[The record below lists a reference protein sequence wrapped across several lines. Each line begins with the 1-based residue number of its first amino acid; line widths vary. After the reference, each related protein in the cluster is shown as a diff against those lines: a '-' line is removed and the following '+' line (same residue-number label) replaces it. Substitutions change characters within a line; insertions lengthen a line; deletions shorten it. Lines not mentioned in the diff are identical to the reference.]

1 MSAAEAATGEGS
13 GLPDDVVAIPVRID
27 DADVPSGEPVDDPE
41 ADERHHLLPRE
52 RARSALASVLPETEL
67 PVVGPEAEGA
77 AERGLV
83 AAPRLARHVFQLSDG
98 HEVGVT
104 VSGRGVPLVMVHGF
118 TAEGFLYAQTLSRLV
133 SMGFKVVAIDT
144 ANHGSTQGLPSGG
157 ANFGEYAELLGRA
170 LDELGIPKA
179 FFAGHSMGGRVV
191 TQLCASDPD
200 RALGIILVDAI
211 VGDAW
216 DRLVNVGRL
225 FPPAMAGVVV
235 LLALDV
241 MATPP
246 VLKNPEQAAKLG
258 RLIAPTLVG
267 HATRPWR
274 MLGPAVSILRSRG
287 SRWMLQRL
295 AQEQVPVVAV
305 HGTRDFAVPLQTA
318 KDAARLARG
327 HLVVIDGANHA
338 WPLRDPETLPA
349 IVADLLHGDFGE
361 AYRDAVRGCGLDPD
375 EATLDQ
381 VEESFYA
388 PGAPIREMTPP
399 LEFARMR
406 ARRRRP
412 AYRYDIKAPLPL
424 RPAPAPLPPR

>member
-1 MSAAEAATGEGS
+1 MTDTGFS
-13 GLPDDVVAIPVRID
+13 DDVTIIPVTV
-27 DADVPSGEPVDDPE
+27 AGAPVQDELDDDPSTE
-41 ADERHHLLPRE
+41 DRSHLLPRE
-52 RARSALASVLPETEL
+52 RARRTLSQLLPEAEM
-67 PVVGPEAEGA
+67 PVVGPESDGA

-83 AAPRLARHVFQLSDG
+83 AAPRLARHVFRLSDA

-157 ANFGEYAELLGRA
+157 ANFREYAELLGRA
-170 LDELGIPKA
+170 LDELGIEQA
-179 FFAGHSMGGRVV
+179 FFVGHSMGGRVI
-191 TQLCASDPD
+191 TQLCAAEPE

-216 DRLVNVGRL
+216 DRLVNLGRL

-235 LLALDV
+235 LLALDA
-241 MATPP
+241 MTTPP
-246 VLKNPEQAAKLG
+246 VLKNPEQALKLG
-258 RLIAPTLVG
+258 RLLAPTLVG
-267 HATRPWR
+267 HAVRPWR
-274 MLGPAVSILRSRG
+274 LLGPAVSILRSRG

-295 AQEQVPVVAV
+295 AQEQIPVVAV

-318 KDAARLARG
+318 KDAARQARG
-327 HLVVIDGANHA
+327 EFVVIDGANHC

-349 IVADLLHGDFGE
+349 IVSDLLHGSFGE
-361 AYRDAVRGCGLDPD
+361 AYRQAVRDHGLEPD
-375 EATLDQ
+375 LARLDE
-381 VEESFYA
+381 VEHAFY
-388 PGAPIREMTPP
+388 PPDAPIRAMTPE
-399 LEFARMR
+399 LEFARLT

-412 AYRYDIKAPLPL
+412 AYAYDIKPALP
-424 RPAPAPLPPR
+424 R

>member
-1 MSAAEAATGEGS
+1 MTETGFS
-13 GLPDDVVAIPVRID
+13 DDVTIIPVTVADAPVEEDAYD
-27 DADVPSGEPVDDPE
+27 DRSTEDRS
-41 ADERHHLLPRE
+41 HLLPRE
-52 RARSALASVLPETEL
+52 RARRTLSQLLPEAEM
-67 PVVGPEAEGA
+67 PVVGPESEGA

-83 AAPRLARHVFQLSDG
+83 AAPRLARHVFRLSDG

-157 ANFGEYAELLGRA
+157 ANFREYATLLGRA
-170 LDELGIPKA
+170 LDELGIEQA
-179 FFAGHSMGGRVV
+179 FFVGHSMGGRVI
-191 TQLCASDPD
+191 TQLCAAEPE
-200 RALGIILVDAI
+200 RALGIILIDAI

-235 LLALDV
+235 LLALDA
-241 MATPP
+241 MTTPP
-246 VLKNPEQAAKLG
+246 VLKNPEQAMKLG
-258 RLIAPTLVG
+258 RLLAPTLVG
-267 HATRPWR
+267 HAVRPWR
-274 MLGPAVSILRSRG
+274 LLGPAVSILRSRG

-295 AQEQVPVVAV
+295 AQEQIPVVAV

-318 KDAARLARG
+318 KDAARQAKG
-327 HLVVIDGANHA
+327 EFVVIDGANHC

-349 IVADLLHGDFGE
+349 IVSDLLHGSFGE
-361 AYRDAVRGCGLDPD
+361 AYRQAVRDHGLEPD
-375 EATLDQ
+375 LARLDE
-381 VEESFYA
+381 VEHAFY
-388 PGAPIREMTPP
+388 PLDAPIRAMTPK
-399 LEFARMR
+399 LEFARLT

-412 AYRYDIKAPLPL
+412 AYSYDIKPALPQ
-424 RPAPAPLPPR
+424 